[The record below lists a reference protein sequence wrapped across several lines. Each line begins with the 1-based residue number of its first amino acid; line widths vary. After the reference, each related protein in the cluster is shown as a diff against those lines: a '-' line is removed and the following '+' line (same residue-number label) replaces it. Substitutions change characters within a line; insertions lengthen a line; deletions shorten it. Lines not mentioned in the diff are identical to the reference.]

1 MPAPYEA
8 YSQTALVLVQRC
20 RTISSLK
27 KARQLHALMLT
38 TTDIG
43 LQSPFLYNNIIS
55 IYARCGSLRDSQ
67 QVFDTMPHRNLVS
80 FNTLIAGY
88 SRVPNNAT
96 LALRL
101 YNEMEIRG
109 LRPSSLTFTSLLQ
122 ASALLEDGLVGSSLH
137 AQAVRLGLLNEICV
151 QTSMLNMYSSC
162 GDMYSADLVFEE
174 IADKDDV
181 AWNSLIV
188 GNLKNDKVQE
198 SLRLYSEM
206 LRIGFTPTKVTY
218 SLILNACSQLKDY
231 QSGRSI
237 HAHVIVR
244 NVSADLYLE
253 NALLDMYCNAGDTNT
268 AYRIFCRMENP
279 DLVSWNSMMAGYSE
293 NKDGKK
299 AMHLFVH
306 LQEMCFLKPDEY
318 TYAAIISATG
328 AFPYSNFGKPL
339 HALVTKVGFDRSVF
353 VGSNLLSTYFKN
365 NDTEAAQKAFY
376 SISQKDAVLWTE
388 MITGYS
394 KVADARGAIRCFS
407 EMYHGGYKVDNYV
420 LSGVLS
426 ACADLAILRQGEM
439 IHSYAVKLGYDTD
452 TSVSGSLV
460 DMYAKN
466 GSLECAQV
474 VFSQVSNPDLECWNA
489 MLGGYSRHGMVVEA
503 LKLLEEI
510 LEQGLIPNQVTF
522 LSLLS
527 ACSHSRSFEKAKII
541 WNYMVNVGLTPG
553 PKHYSCMVTL
563 LSRAALL
570 EEAEEII
577 NKSPYVEDNLEL
589 WRTLLSSCVMNG
601 NLEVGIR
608 AADEVSKLDAEQG
621 PTLIL
626 LSNLYAAAGRWADV
640 AEIRKKLKGLMLQK
654 EPGLSWIDAK
664 HDISVFSSGDR
675 SHPKI
680 VEVQAELDGLRMNMG
695 RTEIDDSEAGESMLL

>member
-1 MPAPYEA
+1 MPLPALCEA
-8 YSQTALVLVQRC
+8 NSQAALALFQRC
-20 RTISSLK
+20 SAITSLK
-27 KARQLHALMLT
+27 KARQLHAMILT
-38 TTDIG
+38 TTVIG

-55 IYARCGSLRDSQ
+55 VYARCGSLRDSQ
-67 QVFDTMPHRNLVS
+67 QVFDTMPQRNLVS
-80 FNTLIAGY
+80 FNSLIAAY
-88 SRVPNNAT
+88 SRVPNKAN
-96 LALRL
+96 LALKI
-101 YNEMEIRG
+101 YNEMETRG

-122 ASALLEDGLVGSSLH
+122 ASSLLEDGLVGSLFH
-137 AQAVRLGLLNEICV
+137 AQAVKLGLLNEICV
-151 QTSMLNMYSSC
+151 QTSLLNMYSNC
-162 GDMYSADLVFEE
+162 GDVYSADLVFEE
-174 IADKDDV
+174 MADRDDV

-188 GNLKNDKVQE
+188 GNLKNNKFQE
-198 SLRLYSEM
+198 SLRLFSEIV
-206 LRIGFTPTKVTY
+206 RIAFTPTKVTY

-237 HAHVIVR
+237 HAHVIIR

-253 NALLDMYCNAGDTNT
+253 NALLDMYCNVGDTPMAN
-268 AYRIFCRMENP
+268 RIFCRMENP
-279 DLVSWNSMMAGYSE
+279 DLVSWNSMISGYSE

-299 AMHLFVH
+299 AMHLFVQ
-306 LQEMCFLKPDEY
+306 LQKECYLKPDEY

-328 AFPYSNFGKPL
+328 SFPCSSFGKPL
-339 HALVTKVGFDRSVF
+339 HALVTKAGFERSVF
-353 VGSNLLSTYFKN
+353 VGSNLVSMYFKN
-365 NDTEAAQKAFY
+365 NDTEASQKAFY

-394 KVADARGAIRCFS
+394 KMADAKGAIRCFS
-407 EMYHGGYKVDNYV
+407 EMYREGYKVDNYI

-426 ACADLAILRQGEM
+426 TCADLAILRAGEI
-439 IHSYAVKLGYDTD
+439 IHSYAVKLGYDID
-452 TSVSGSLV
+452 MSVSGSLV

-474 VFSQVSNPDLECWNA
+474 VFSQVSNPDLGCWNA

-503 LKLLEEI
+503 MNLFEEI
-510 LEQGLIPNQVTF
+510 VEQGLIPNQVTF

-527 ACSHSRSFEKAKII
+527 ACSHRRSVEKAKFL
-541 WNYMVNVGLTPG
+541 WNYMENIGLIPG

-589 WRTLLSSCVMNG
+589 WRTLLSACVIDG

-608 AADEVSKLDAEQG
+608 TANGVLKLDAEQG

-640 AEIRKKLKGLMLQK
+640 AEIRKKMKGLMLQK
-654 EPGLSWIDAK
+654 DPGLSWIEAK
-664 HDISVFSSGDR
+664 HDIHAFSSGDQ

-680 VEVQAELDGLRMNMG
+680 DEVQAELRSLKKIMV
-695 RTEIDDSEAGESMLL
+695 RTEIEAGEYMLH